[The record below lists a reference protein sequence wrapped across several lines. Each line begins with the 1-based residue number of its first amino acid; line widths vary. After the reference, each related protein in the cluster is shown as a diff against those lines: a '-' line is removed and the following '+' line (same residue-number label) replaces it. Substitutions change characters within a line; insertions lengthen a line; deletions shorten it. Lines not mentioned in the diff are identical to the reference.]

1 MSLRALSAPPV
12 RAVATAPRTAAA
24 ATGKARAAAAGGWGR
39 AAAVAALAT
48 VALHAVV
55 SLQHAHAP
63 AFALVVAVMSLGCT
77 LCSVRCLARPCE
89 RELTGLLGM
98 SAAMVVLH
106 VLWLLASGGPHVHG
120 AAATATH
127 ADHGTSMLAL
137 ALAEVLVAALCS
149 VAMRSLRWTP
159 VLP

>member
-1 MSLRALSAPPV
+1 
-12 RAVATAPRTAAA
+12 
-24 ATGKARAAAAGGWGR
+24 
-39 AAAVAALAT
+39 VAALAT

-77 LCSVRCLARPCE
+77 LCSVRCLAHPCE
-89 RELTGLLGM
+89 RELTVLLGM

-120 AAATATH
+120 ASPAAH
-127 ADHGTSMLAL
+127 AGHGTSMLAL
-137 ALAEVLVAALCS
+137 ALAEVLVAALCA
-149 VAMRSLRWTP
+149 VALRTARKGTAR
-159 VLP
+159 LT